1 MIRYLLDTNIAQE
14 PLKVAPDPSVQQH
27 LEQHRAEW
35 AISATVWHELWFGC
49 WRLPPSRKRR
59 TVEAYLNELVAN
71 SPILPYDAVAADW
84 HARERSRLVALGRT
98 PPFADGQIAAVAAIN
113 GLVLVTR
120 NVADFAQ
127 FQGLIIENWF
137 EPTP

>member
-1 MIRYLLDTNIAQE
+1 MIRYLLDTTIAQE
-14 PLKVAPDPSVQQH
+14 PLKVAPDPYVLQH

-49 WRLPPSRKRR
+49 RRLPPSRRR
-59 TVEAYLNELVAN
+59 TTVEAYLNELVPN
-71 SPILPYDAVAADW
+71 YPILPYDIVAADW

-98 PPFADGQIAAVAAIN
+98 PPFANGQIAAVAAVN
-113 GLVLVTR
+113 GIVLVTR
-120 NVADFAQ
+120 NVADFTP
-127 FQGLIIENWF
+127 FQGLMIENWF